1 MYVRTYVKIKL
12 ASVYVLRGPAG
23 ASHIQYIIGWIT
35 QQFKIDYIGLLQT
48 KALIY
53 IYIYIVWL

>member
-53 IYIYIVWL
+53 IYI